1 MFSLTVCFGPQAT
14 AWAFMFKTQESLNK
28 AIEKFPGVS
37 AIADDFGQWAT
48 FERPI
53 HGYIIEDMNLSK
65 LAHQE
70 RAIHMERMKAAV
82 TQQVQ
87 TDPAL
92 RAGRAGNGPAIVSPF
107 GGQPR

>member
-14 AWAFMFKTQESLNK
+14 AWAFMFKTEESLNK
-28 AIEKFPGVS
+28 ALDQFEKDRAVM
-37 AIADDFGQWAT
+37 DDFGQRAC
-48 FERPI
+48 FDKI
-53 HGYIIEDMNLSK
+53 HGHIVEDMNLSK

-92 RAGRAGNGPAIVSPF
+92 RAVRAGNGPAIVSPF
-107 GGQPR
+107 GGAPR